1 MMKLVKVLIT
11 PERLECF
18 KKALKEDGFT
28 GMTIMAVEGQ
38 VNQNALPHE
47 HCDGITPFDLL
58 PRIQIEMV
66 VDYYNVDH
74 VISTIVDVC
83 RIEKIAQCRIMV
95 VPVEKAIRVLK
106 GEVVEEFIAG
116 GSSWTASSA
125 IAGMRSA
132 KE

>member
-1 MMKLVKVLIT
+1 MMKLVKILIT

-38 VNQNALPHE
+38 VDENRIPRE
-47 HCDGITPFDLL
+47 HCDGVMPFDLL
-58 PRIQIEMV
+58 PRIQVEMV

-74 VISTIVDVC
+74 VISTIVELC
-83 RIEKIAQCRIMV
+83 RTEKIAHCRIIV

-116 GSSWTASSA
+116 GACGTASCM
-125 IAGMRSA
+125 IAGMNPA